1 MALKPVRYLLTI
13 SILYTLLAVV
23 TPSGRVHA
31 MSDGFNGTTL
41 PGLDV
46 FVEQVGNG
54 QAGELRGVY
63 IAGILAAPI
72 VRQPDGIDD
81 FVSPWQNVVT
91 QFGMASR
98 FGSTGLLAHNYLA
111 GETFA
116 LLREGQEIQLVF
128 GDGQIDTYV
137 ISEFLRYQALAPES
151 ISSAFL
157 DLENPGI
164 LTDSE
169 VFAKIYNRP
178 GQVIFQTCIQAGED
192 LSWGR
197 LFVIAQPSPE

>member
-1 MALKPVRYLLTI
+1 MALKPVRYFLTI
-13 SILYTLLAVV
+13 SILCTLLAVV
-23 TPSGRVHA
+23 IPSGTVQA
-31 MSDGFNGTTL
+31 MSDGFNSTTL
-41 PGLDV
+41 PGLET
-46 FVEQVGNG
+46 FVEQVVNG

-72 VRQPDGIDD
+72 IRQPDGMDD
-81 FVSPWQNVVT
+81 FVSPWQNVLT

-111 GETFA
+111 GETYA

-128 GDGQIDTYV
+128 GDGRIDTYV

-151 ISSAFL
+151 TSSAFL
-157 DLENPGI
+157 DLESRGI
-164 LTDSE
+164 LTYSE
-169 VFAKIYNRP
+169 LFAKAYNRP
-178 GQVIFQTCIQAGED
+178 GQVIFQTCIQTGQD